1 MLGRV
6 RHTDWLLTASE
17 RANAQTILDDRHPDD
32 EAWSEGNLVRP
43 LIHGSTYFAELY
55 ERLQATQPGD
65 LVYFTD
71 WQGDADELLTGEPGS
86 EVVEVLGSCRRA
98 RRRRTRSDLALAH
111 GEDELQRRR
120 EPPARPTAPATRRRG
135 AARHARPDG
144 WLAPPEAG
152 GHPPPR
158 PSRARHRLRRRHRPV
173 PLPPRRRHPSRGPAG
188 ARDGLGVR
196 RHPALARRDGGDHR
210 ACGVRRRDGLPGAV
224 AGPDPA
230 DPAPALLDPGQDPA
244 DGHDAGP
251 AARAGAA
258 AALAGRRH
266 PDRPA
271 AADLSRTCGT
281 VATTRSRGA
290 ASAASRAATPRRSS
304 RPDSWSTSRTSTS
317 GASRSE
323 TCSPRRCARTPT
335 CT

>member
-1 MLGRV
+1 MPDRRVIWHVGRV

-17 RANAQTILDDRHPDD
+17 RANAQTSLDDRHPDD

-43 LIHGSTYFAELY
+43 LIHGTTYFAELH

-71 WQGDADELLTGEPGS
+71 WQGDADEQLTGEPGS
-86 EVVEVLGSCRRA
+86 EVVEVLAPGRRA
-98 RRRRTRSDLALAH
+98 RCRRTRADLALAH
-111 GEDELQRRR
+111 GEAELQRRR
-120 EPPARPTAPATRRRG
+120 EPPARPAAPVAWGRG
-135 AARHARPDG
+135 AARHARADG

-158 PSRARHRLRRRHRPV
+158 RSRARHRLRRRHRPV
-173 PLPPRRRHPSRGPAG
+173 PLPPRRRPPPRRPAG

-210 ACGVRRRDGLPGAV
+210 SRGVRRRDGLPGAV

-230 DPAPALLDPGQDPA
+230 DPAPALLDPGQAPA

-251 AARAGAA
+251 AARAGTA
-258 AALAGRRH
+258 AALARGRDAH
-266 PDRPA
+266 RPA
-271 AADLSRTCGT
+271 AADLPQPAPRPRLPVRAGRR
-281 VATTRSRGA
+281 AQRRARLLQGDREGPAPRLHRG
-290 ASAASRAATPRRSS
+290 PV
-304 RPDSWSTSRTSTS
+304 PL
-317 GASRSE
+317 G
-323 TCSPRRCARTPT
+323 PARG
-335 CT
+335 